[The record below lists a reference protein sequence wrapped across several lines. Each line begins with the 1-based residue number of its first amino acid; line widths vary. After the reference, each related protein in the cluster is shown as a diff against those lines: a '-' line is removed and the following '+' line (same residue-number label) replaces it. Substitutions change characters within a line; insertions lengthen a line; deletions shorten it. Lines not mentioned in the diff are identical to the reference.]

1 MKTYRKTINI
11 QSINANE
18 ILMDEISDSFA
29 KEHIEKWINAWNN
42 KDLKKS
48 YLCFQKIFDST
59 VLK

>member
-1 MKTYRKTINI
+1 MKTYGKTIKI

-42 KDLKKS
+42 KDLTP
-48 YLCFQKIFDST
+48 IFAFRKYS
-59 VLK
+59 VLQS